1 MPARTAAQTQLALMS
16 VLRCADEGD
25 RMPLSRQQAISML
38 FSGLEAT
45 LESDDGAAVTV
56 QPSGMA
62 GDTVWVTAPRLQVSG
77 GMHLRGRLVTADGE
91 PWVIALVVDEADYH
105 SHDLARVRLR
115 AQGVAAD
122 ESRRRNPRT
131 PAGGIAWLA
140 AVNCQ
145 HVVDGDRV
153 DGTMIDLSREGV
165 AFATNRVLRPGDRL
179 TFHGRFFADQ
189 VDAEVRVTS
198 VREASAA
205 GRQIVGCTFIE
216 IDAENQAR
224 VERLAAGEQH
234 HAPPPPATFDVSRL
248 RVLAADDE
256 KPEQGG
262 WRRRFRR

>member
-1 MPARTAAQTQLALMS
+1 MEYRT
-16 VLRCADEGD
+16 
-25 RMPLSRQQAISML
+25 MPLSRQQAISML
-38 FSGLEAT
+38 FSGLEVT
-45 LESDDGAAVTV
+45 LEEQDGASVTV

-62 GDTVWVTAPRLQVSG
+62 GDTVWVTAPRLQVAG
-77 GMHLRGRLVTADGE
+77 GMSLRGRLIAADGE
-91 PWVIALVVDEADYH
+91 PWVITLVVDDAEYH
-105 SHDLARVRLR
+105 THELARVRLR
-115 AQGVAAD
+115 AQDVAAD
-122 ESRRRNPRT
+122 ESRRRNPRV
-131 PAGGIAWLA
+131 PAGGMAWLA

-179 TFHGRFFADQ
+179 TFHGRFFADH

-198 VREASAA
+198 VREASSA

-224 VERLAAGEQH
+224 VERLATGEH
-234 HAPPPPATFDVSRL
+234 HPAPPPPASFDVSRL
-248 RVLAADDE
+248 RVLASEDE

-262 WRRRFRR
+262 WRRRFKR